1 MMEDYSA
8 YIIRANK
15 YINKIND
22 EANKRNFESAFDYAF
37 GLESMAAMLKESL
50 SNKAEKQV
58 A

>member
-1 MMEDYSA
+1 MEDYSA